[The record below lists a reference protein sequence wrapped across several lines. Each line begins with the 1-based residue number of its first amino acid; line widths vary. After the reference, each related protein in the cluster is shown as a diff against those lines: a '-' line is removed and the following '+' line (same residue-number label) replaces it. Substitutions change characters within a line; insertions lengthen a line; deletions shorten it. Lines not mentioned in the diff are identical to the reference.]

1 MEVLIIGLAAYWF
14 AVESGIP
21 NYISLVLFR
30 FGVSKSIRFNSDT
43 THYGKLPIR
52 LYPLDCQK
60 CLGFWLGVI
69 YFPFTI
75 DGLLL
80 SCVSSLVAI
89 TTGLILSKLK

>member
-1 MEVLIIGLAAYWF
+1 MQVLIIGLVAYWF

-21 NYISLVLFR
+21 NYISNVLFR
-30 FGVSKSIRFNSDT
+30 FGINKTVESKALT
-43 THYGKLPIR
+43 TTFGKIPIR

-60 CLGFWLGVI
+60 CLGFWLGVC

-80 SCVSSLVAI
+80 SCVSSLIAI
-89 TTGLILSKLK
+89 VTGLILSKLK

>member
-1 MEVLIIGLAAYWF
+1 MQVLIIGLVAYWF

-21 NYISLVLFR
+21 HYISNVLYR
-30 FGVSKSIRFNSDT
+30 FGISKSVAYTTDT
-43 THYGKLPIR
+43 VHWGKMPIR

-80 SCVSSLVAI
+80 SCVSSLLAI

>member
-1 MEVLIIGLAAYWF
+1 MQVLIIGLVAYWF

-21 NYISLVLFR
+21 NYISNVLFR
-30 FGVSKSIRFNSDT
+30 FGVHKSISSNIDT
-43 THYGKLPIR
+43 TVHGKIPIR

-80 SCVSSLVAI
+80 SCVSSLIAI
-89 TTGLILSKLK
+89 VTGLILSKLK